1 MSLANVKFELPF
13 EPGEPITF
21 PITYFTYK
29 TGYDKYYV
37 LDGKEFMPRY
47 EVALAAVKHGIF
59 ISKQET
65 TPMERRAYTQ
75 MYKGRYNSEYD
86 SRYPEPPKYFG
97 MWLGRFIPILRNFS
111 KMTTRIGVDGYT
123 QQDAE
128 NLATSW
134 CTEFFE
140 GTTDFWFEMLMG
152 VEHTNKDLKDF
163 SKAGKP
169 VWVCWDKRVMLIPLY
184 QKLRAQGIVADPN
197 MDAQIQHI
205 SRFIPSESEV
215 QP

>member
-1 MSLANVKFELPF
+1 MSLANVKFDLPF
-13 EPGEPITF
+13 EPGEPIMF
-21 PITYFTYK
+21 PITYCSYK

-59 ISKQET
+59 ISTQKT
-65 TPMERRAYTQ
+65 TPMERGTSTQ
-75 MYKGRYNSEYD
+75 IYKGQYNSEWDKNY
-86 SRYPEPPKYFG
+86 SEPPKYFG
-97 MWLGRFIPILRNFS
+97 MWLGRVIPVLRNFNKS
-111 KMTTRIGVDGYT
+111 STRIGIDGWT

-128 NLATSW
+128 RLATSW
-134 CTEFFE
+134 CSEFFE

-152 VEHTNKDLKDF
+152 VDHTNKDLKEF
-163 SKAGKP
+163 AKSGKP
-169 VWVCWDKRVMLIPLY
+169 VWVKWDMRVMLIPIY

-197 MDAQIQHI
+197 MNAQIRSI
-205 SRFIPSESEV
+205 SKFIPDETEV